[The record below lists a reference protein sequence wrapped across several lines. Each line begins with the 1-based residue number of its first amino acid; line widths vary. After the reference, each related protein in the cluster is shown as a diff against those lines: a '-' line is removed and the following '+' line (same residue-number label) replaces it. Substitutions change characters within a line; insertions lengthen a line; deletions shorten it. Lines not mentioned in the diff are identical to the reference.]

1 MNLSTLKPLAAD
13 RIAYRWSDELQI
25 INHDGTNYIAG
36 AVTARPVPPSLLEP
50 ATMMLQW
57 RTEQELTQDIA
68 ADQLVN
74 LLSAIRRWTT
84 SGYALQEFRDS
95 TSEPLIRIRQV
106 GGTLLQDVRSI
117 PQRVRLSR
125 FTVMRQSGGELIVEQ
140 PSGNSVV
147 SCVDPRASM
156 LIARLA
162 KTMSAEDLT
171 DSGLDLADIQR
182 IFAVLVASRIAGEVN
197 ERDCLDEED
206 NETLRPWAWHDVAT
220 HFRSRR
226 GNHRYPAHGS
236 YHLKDKQP
244 PEPGIKAPMSEHVI
258 ALPIVDIDALRVSD
272 ISLTDAIE
280 DRFAGRDHSED
291 PLTLNELGELL
302 FRSARVRWYSA
313 QSDVLPYDHTSRPYP
328 TGGATYDLEIYVTIA
343 HCDGIEPGFY
353 HYDPDRHVLEFL
365 SPPTDAS
372 SHMLL
377 DAHYATA
384 GLGTP
389 QILLTLTSRFARIS
403 WKYEGMAY
411 ATTLR
416 NVGAFY
422 QTIWLVATS
431 MGIACCPLGGG
442 DVSAF
447 AAASGIDPM
456 QESNVGE
463 VMLGK
468 MSPTG
473 TRGNRTLDARQGIWS
488 ERA

>member
-1 MNLSTLKPLAAD
+1 
-13 RIAYRWSDELQI
+13 
-25 INHDGTNYIAG
+25 
-36 AVTARPVPPSLLEP
+36 
-50 ATMMLQW
+50 MMLQW
-57 RTEQELTQDIA
+57 HTEQALTQTIPS
-68 ADQLVN
+68 DQMVN
-74 LLSAIRRWTT
+74 LLSAIRRWVS
-84 SGYALQEFRDS
+84 SGYAVQEFRDS
-95 TSEPLIRIRQV
+95 RSQPLIRIRQV
-106 GGTLLQDVRSI
+106 GGTLLQDVRTI
-117 PQRVRLSR
+117 PRRVRLSR

-147 SCVDPRASM
+147 SCIDPRAAM
-156 LIARLA
+156 LVALLA
-162 KTMSAEDLT
+162 KGVSAEEVT
-171 DSGLDLADIQR
+171 NSGLDLPDIQR
-182 IFAVLVASRIAGEVN
+182 IMAVLVASGIAGEVN
-197 ERDCLDEED
+197 DLDCLDEEN

-236 YHLKDKQP
+236 YHLKDKQA
-244 PEPGIKAPMSEHVI
+244 PEPGIKAPMSERI
-258 ALPIVDIDALRVSD
+258 IELPTVDIDALRITD
-272 ISLTDAIE
+272 MSLTEAIE
-280 DRFAGRDHSED
+280 ERFAGRDHSD
-291 PLTLNELGELL
+291 APLTLNELGELL

-353 HYDPDRHVLEFL
+353 HYEPDRHVLEFL
-365 SPPTDAS
+365 TPPTEAS
-372 SHMLL
+372 THMLL

-389 QILLTLTSRFARIS
+389 QILLTVTSRFARIS

-422 QTIWLVATS
+422 QTIWLVATA

-456 QESNVGE
+456 SESNVGE

-468 MSPTG
+468 MSITG
-473 TRGNRTLDARQGIWS
+473 ARGNRTLDARQ
-488 ERA
+488 